1 MISDN
6 HLVILKLTECEK
18 DLGVHIDIR
27 QRNFKNL
34 IHKFGQTTIGK
45 WKNRMVPLLQKE
57 H

>member
-6 HLVILKLTECEK
+6 HLVILKSTECEK